1 MRKAYVLLY
10 SNATG
15 GRDAIRAW
23 ANSEPM
29 IIHWRYDMPHS
40 MYLISENSAA
50 ELAQSLGAFLKR
62 KGRCLIAEVG
72 DNRQGWLPRETWDLL
87 RYKRRKRSKT

>member
-1 MRKAYVLLY
+1 MRKAYILLY

-15 GRDAIRAW
+15 GREAIRAW

-29 IIHWRYDMPHS
+29 LLHWRYDMPHS
-40 MYLISENSAA
+40 MYLISENSAS
-50 ELAQSLGAFLKR
+50 ELAKSLGASLKS
-62 KGRCLIAEVG
+62 KGRFLIAEIS

-87 RYKRRKRSKT
+87 RNKKRKGSKT